1 MNDALLEPALE
12 ALSVLVY
19 AAVTVALTGVGLLTE
34 QAGLT
39 TLGTDQTLGLWMLA
53 MGAVALG
60 GAYLVATGHLLPRAR
75 ALLA

>member
-1 MNDALLEPALE
+1 MNDALLEPVLE

-19 AAVTVALTGVGLLTE
+19 AVVTVALTGLGLLTE
-34 QAGLT
+34 QAGLST
-39 TLGTDQTLGLWMLA
+39 IGTDQMLGLWLLA

-60 GAYLVATGHLLPRAR
+60 GAYLVATGRLLPRAR